1 MSERVMRV
9 FVALLCLIAGGIFV
23 AMLHSQ
29 SAEFYPAFSS
39 LRSDERGTMILY
51 ESLERSGARNVS
63 RSFVPLDQLR
73 TNNALILF
81 IGIASFGPELR
92 TESLVSR
99 FEYLA
104 AHGNRVVLSVDTP
117 SLGLGL
123 VLDSMKSLDK
133 PLARRGVIFR
143 WTPSSKSDALD
154 HRDAPPQLS
163 FEANDNWRILRRDN
177 NGPRAIERAYNN
189 GSLVFVARSDVF
201 LNRTLAQ
208 NPDSAYLLSLLGSS
222 RNVVFSESHLGVVE
236 TGTIL
241 GLARRYRLQG
251 LLFGLVLLASVF
263 LWRNLLSFP
272 PRRPEESAVSLSAT
286 DSFTAFARL
295 VEKSLPSSQIL
306 NYCVEARLQVEPI
319 GAKRRA
325 MQSAFEESRS
335 EKDMIRRFHVLQDSL
350 HRQPNLK

>member
-9 FVALLCLIAGGIFV
+9 CVAMLCAVAGGIFV

-73 TNNALILF
+73 ATDAVILLI
-81 IGIASFGPELR
+81 GVASFGPELR
-92 TESLVSR
+92 TESLINRLEDLASR
-99 FEYLA
+99 
-104 AHGNRVVLSVDTP
+104 GNRVVLSVDTP
-117 SLGLGL
+117 SL
-123 VLDSMKSLDK
+123 VLDFMKSPGK

-143 WTPSSKSDALD
+143 WTPSGKPQSLD
-154 HRDAPPQLS
+154 QRSAPPQLS
-163 FEANDNWRILRRDN
+163 FEANDNWRILRRDDI
-177 NGPRAIERAYNN
+177 GPRAIERAYNN
-189 GSLVFVARSDVF
+189 GSLVLVANSDAF
-201 LNRTLAQ
+201 LNRTLARS
-208 NPDSAYLLSLLGSS
+208 PDSAYLLSLLGSS
-222 RNVVFSESHLGVVE
+222 RNVLFSESHLGVVE

-241 GLARRYRLQG
+241 GLARRYHLQG

-272 PRRPEESAVSLSAT
+272 PRRPDESAGPLSAT

-295 VEKSLPSSQIL
+295 LEKSLPSSQIL
-306 NYCVEARLQVEPI
+306 NYCVEARVQVEPA

-325 MQSAFEESRS
+325 IQSAFEESRS
-335 EKDMIRRFHVLQDSL
+335 EKDTIRRFHFLQESL
-350 HRQPNLK
+350 HRKPNLK